1 MSVSGR
7 EWAFLVDEN
16 QEPKIAAI
24 LETEGY
30 DAEHVQNVLGKGV
43 KDEPDVLPYAV
54 ANDRIVITA
63 DVKDFAPL
71 RPSEH
76 CGVMLLDM
84 QRTSAYDVSNAVL
97 DIIESYRDRDQFVME
112 KLDAWL

>member
-1 MSVSGR
+1 MPER

-16 QEPKIAAI
+16 QEPQIATA
-24 LETEGY
+24 LEKEGY
-30 DAEHVQNVLGKGV
+30 RAEHVQDSVGKGANDV
-43 KDEPDVLPYAV
+43 PDVLPYAV
-54 ANDRIVITA
+54 ENDLIVITA

-71 RPSEH
+71 APSDH

-84 QRTSAYDVSNAVL
+84 QRTSAYEVTNAVL
-97 DIIESYRDRDQFVME
+97 DIVEAYGDRGQFVME